1 MADQQYFAV
10 PEGFCFM
17 MIHLFNQVR
26 GLRAGEGRGRSIGRT
41 AAVRRRRS
49 VKEPLF

>member
-10 PEGFCFM
+10 PVGFCFM

-26 GLRAGEGRGRSIGRT
+26 GAVCWRGPGRSIGGPL
-41 AAVRRRRS
+41 RS
-49 VKEPLF
+49 GGGEA